1 MPLDDVSAKLADLL
15 GEYSA
20 TGDEPLL
27 LGAEAD
33 GYASAL
39 WRTVRAVDTATAS
52 STLIESFVTASVTL
66 AVLYCQRYLCRAPGS
81 PAGTADLARA
91 VVAAAPLAADRRR
104 VPPPLRPLLGPE
116 SDDGAQADT
125 ARALLRSP
133 GREPALLDAAIVLLA
148 TAVNRRPADVS
159 RQAALCLALRRRHE
173 RDGSRADL
181 ERAVA
186 AGESAAAG
194 RATAGPESDAWTS
207 LASAYLCRFRLRG
220 ELDDLRRSIRLFERV
235 PDPDAE
241 PPVLADLGAAYR
253 LLFEHSGDPEH
264 LDAAVRRSERAL
276 AAAGDHAR
284 PAWRSEL
291 STALLRRHERTG
303 SRADLDRA
311 ADLAEQVV
319 ATAPSDDPDRGVY
332 LASAADAVLLR
343 HRRGGDP
350 RHLDR
355 AVALADEALETL
367 PEDDPRRT
375 DVLRGFADAL
385 HRRSIAT
392 GSLDDL
398 DRAATSAAW
407 ARAALPDG
415 HPARGATTARL
426 AAVHLTRY
434 TRTGVLADLDRAVEL
449 GEESLTAPGNAPE
462 RRSMLGEAYRL
473 RYGVGA
479 SDADLQWA
487 IHHGQQAV
495 DATAQ
500 DDFALPGRL
509 ARLAAAHWTRHRS
522 TGDPTDLDRAI
533 ALGGEAVDLTPAD
546 DADLPGR
553 LADLA
558 AAHLAR
564 LRATGSPADLAAAV
578 DRAERAWLGLPPG
591 HPDRPRAA
599 AGLCRA
605 YQARVDGGGA
615 SPSAARLRDLAG
627 MGDDQET
634 ASPADRVAARHA
646 AGLLAQAGGADRL
659 AVELLD
665 AAAALLPSVAP
676 REAGW
681 SDQQH
686 RIGEH
691 AGLVAA
697 GVATHCAC
705 GDPAGAIEFA
715 ELGRGVLL
723 AAQAGT
729 RVGVADLRD
738 RDPRLADRFQWVCER
753 LGTPGFGAAE
763 RRRWWDDHD
772 SLLRRIRAL
781 PGLARFLAAPRLDDL
796 RAAPAGG
803 TAVLLNAGRDRGDA
817 VLVRPEGPPVHVPLP
832 ELREGVV
839 ADQVTA
845 LLAALSSRRS
855 LSGVMILRRT
865 VRDVLA
871 WLWRTAVGP
880 VADVLG
886 PPGLEPHRVW
896 WLPTGA
902 LGLLPLHAAEEPGSP
917 GALDV
922 MVSSFVPSL
931 RALRD
936 ARQRPSTARRE
947 TLTVVLAQTPGH
959 ADLRETDAEARLLD
973 GPSLTDAQA
982 TANNVLNALG
992 DATWAHFAC
1001 HAVADPV
1008 SPAAGGLLLHD
1019 RMLTL
1024 PELGGLR
1031 LPEAELAYLS
1041 ACSTAGHGVRYADEV
1056 LHLASA
1062 FQLAGFRHV
1071 VASLWP
1077 LVDTAAAEAAT
1088 AFYAALPGTP
1098 VADAAA
1104 SVLREVTLGLRAR
1117 HRTQPELWAPLV
1129 HSGP

>member
-1 MPLDDVSAKLADLL
+1 MPLDDLSAKLADLL

-39 WRTVRAVDTATAS
+39 WRNVRAVDTATAS
-52 STLIESFVTASVTL
+52 SALIGSFVAASVAL
-66 AVLYCQRYLCRAPGS
+66 AVLYYERYLCRAPGS
-81 PAGTADLARA
+81 PAGEADLARA
-91 VVAAAPLAADRRR
+91 VVVAAPLAADRRR

-133 GREPALLDAAIVLLA
+133 GREPALLDAAIVLLDA
-148 TAVNRRPADVS
+148 AVNRGSGDVS
-159 RQAALCLALRRRHE
+159 RQAALCRALRRRHE

-181 ERAVA
+181 GRAVA
-186 AGESAAAG
+186 AGEKAAEG
-194 RATAGPESDAWTS
+194 RGDSDAWTS
-207 LASAYLCRFRLRG
+207 LASAYLCRFRLCG
-220 ELDDLRRSIRLFERV
+220 EPEDLRRSIRLLERI
-235 PDPDAE
+235 PGPGAE
-241 PPVLADLGAAYR
+241 PTALADLGAAYR
-253 LLFEHSGDPEH
+253 LLFEHGGDPGH
-264 LDAAVRRSERAL
+264 LDAAVHQGERAL
-276 AAAGDHAR
+276 AAAGDDAR
-284 PAWRSEL
+284 PGWRSEL
-291 STALLRRHERTG
+291 SVALLRRHERAG

-319 ATAPSDDPDRGVY
+319 ATAAWDDPERGVY
-332 LASAADAVLLR
+332 LATAAEAVLLR

-375 DVLRGFADAL
+375 DVLRGLADAL
-385 HRRSIAT
+385 HRRSTAA

-398 DRAATSAAW
+398 DRAATAAAW
-407 ARAALPDG
+407 ALAALSGG

-449 GEESLTAPGNAPE
+449 GEESLRAPGNAPE

-473 RYGVGA
+473 RSSVGA
-479 SDADLQWA
+479 SDADLQRA
-487 IHHGQQAV
+487 IHHGEQAV
-495 DATAQ
+495 GATAK

-509 ARLAAAHWTRHRS
+509 ARLAAAHWTRHWS
-522 TGDPTDLDRAI
+522 SGDPTDLDLAI
-533 ALGGEAVDLTPAD
+533 ALGGEAADRTPD
-546 DADLPGR
+546 DEADLPGR

-578 DRAERAWLGLPPG
+578 DLAERAWLGHPPG

-605 YQARVDGGGA
+605 YRARVEGGGA
-615 SPSAARLRDLAG
+615 SPSAARLRELAG
-627 MGDDQET
+627 TDDDHET
-634 ASPADRVAARHA
+634 ASPAERVAARHT
-646 AGLLAQAGGADRL
+646 AGLLAQAAGADGL
-659 AVELLD
+659 AAELLD

-681 SDQQH
+681 PDQQH

-697 GVATHCAC
+697 GVAAHCAC
-705 GDPAGAIEFA
+705 GDPAGAVEFA

-738 RDPRLADRFQWVCER
+738 RDPRLADRFQWVCAR

-763 RRRWWDDHD
+763 RRRWWEDHD
-772 SLLRRIRAL
+772 TLLRRIRAL

-817 VLVRPEGPPVHVPLP
+817 VLVRDEGPPVHIPLP
-832 ELREGVV
+832 ALREAVV

-880 VADVLG
+880 VADALG
-886 PPGLEPHRVW
+886 PPGPEPHRVW

-902 LGLLPLHAAEEPGSP
+902 LGLLPLHAAEEPGIP

-936 ARQRPSTARRE
+936 ARCRPPAARRE

-973 GPSLTDAQA
+973 GPTLTGAQA
-982 TANNVLNALG
+982 TAGRVLTALG

-1019 RMLTL
+1019 RTLTL
-1024 PELGGLR
+1024 PELGDLR

-1077 LVDTAAAEAAT
+1077 LNDTAAGEAAT
-1088 AFYAALPGTP
+1088 AFYAALPATP

-1104 SVLREVTLGLRAR
+1104 PVLREVTLGLRAR
-1117 HRTQPELWAPLV
+1117 HQRQPELWAPLV